1 MTDKS
6 TLVSYLIP
14 RLSKQ
19 VENAATDALGYILN
33 KSPRSMEALCDLL
46 REGEFDIGPITRVE
60 TQVTYE
66 DGSRPDMAGYGRGNV
81 KCLLVEA
88 KFWAALLEDQ
98 ASGYARQFDYPG
110 PAVLLF
116 IAPELRLSTLWAEI
130 ENQMERHSSLQL
142 IDSPPGMR
150 KARVIW
156 TEPGD
161 TDLQLVLVSWI
172 RLLDSMAA
180 LAGNGDVG
188 SDIRQLRGLA
198 ERIDEGA
205 FLPVHCKELSP
216 DFARR
221 IVGYNRLVDD
231 VVHSRGVPEK
241 WMNTDRLMATP
252 QRWGYGRYFR
262 FSGVASDFWFGVNH
276 ERWATNGDTPLWL
289 RADSPVQGSIDD
301 IARVLNVEIHDL
313 WVPIHP
319 KLGAEYTEVVDD
331 VVLQLKAIAKIIGA
345 CLTT

>member
-6 TLVSYLIP
+6 TLVSYLVP

-19 VENAATDALGYILN
+19 LENAATDALGYILN
-33 KSPRSMEALCDLL
+33 KSPRSMEALNDLL
-46 REGEFDIGPITRVE
+46 GKGEFDIEPITRVGA
-60 TQVTYE
+60 QVTYE
-66 DGSRPDMAGYGRGNV
+66 DGSRPDMTGYGRGNV
-81 KCLLVEA
+81 KRLLVEA

-98 ASGYARQFDYPG
+98 ASGYARQFDHPG

-116 IAPELRLSTLWAEI
+116 IAPELRLSTLRAEI
-130 ENQMERHSSLQL
+130 ENQMERHSNLQL
-142 IDSPPGMR
+142 IDSPPGTR
-150 KARVIW
+150 RARVIW
-156 TEPGD
+156 TESGD
-161 TDLQLVLVSWI
+161 TELQLVLVSWV

-180 LAGNGDVG
+180 LTGDGDVG

-198 ERIDEGA
+198 ERLDEGA

-221 IVGYNRLVDD
+221 IVGHNRLVDD
-231 VVHSRGVPEK
+231 VVQSRGVPEK
-241 WMNTDRLMATP
+241 WINTDRLMATP

-276 ERWATNGDTPLWL
+276 ERWATKGDTPLWL
-289 RADSPVQGSIDD
+289 RADSPVQGSVYD
-301 IARVLNVEIHDL
+301 IARELNVEIHDL

-319 KLGAEYTEVVDD
+319 KLGPEYIDVLDD
-331 VVLQLKAIAKIIGA
+331 VVSQLKAIAKIVGA
-345 CLTT
+345 RLTT